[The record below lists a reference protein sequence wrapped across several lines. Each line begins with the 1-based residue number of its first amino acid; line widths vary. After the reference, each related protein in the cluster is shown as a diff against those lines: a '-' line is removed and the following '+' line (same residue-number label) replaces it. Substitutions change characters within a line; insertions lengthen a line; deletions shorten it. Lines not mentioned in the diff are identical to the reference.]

1 MKKLKLAFI
10 GGGINSIAG
19 YPHFAA
25 TNLDGKFEILAG
37 VFSRNKEI
45 NLKTAERYNVKY
57 IFHDVDKLLDE
68 MRDEVDIIVIL
79 TPTPFHYEHTVKAI
93 KKGFAVFCEKP
104 LFKTLKEIK
113 NFEKEFINK
122 SYFLAVSYNYIGYP
136 LMIELRDLIQKGMLG
151 DIVSINLEMPQE
163 SFLKP
168 PKGIDYPSW
177 WRKKDDEIPTIALDL
192 ASHLF
197 SMSYFLTKENITE
210 VISIKS
216 KYSKFGVIDDIK
228 ASVKYENSTTGI
240 LWVSK
245 VALGNR
251 NGLKVSVY
259 GTKGS
264 AVFFQEEPEKIV
276 FTDSNG
282 IKTILDRAS
291 NLEISKNKLY
301 NRMIP
306 GHPSGYIEAFANIYS
321 AIYDSYLYYIENG
334 VMKEDPLIWTFD
346 KEKLNFEFLSK
357 L

>member
-1 MKKLKLAFI
+1 V
-10 GGGINSIAG
+10 
-19 YPHFAA
+19 
-25 TNLDGKFEILAG
+25 AG
-37 VFSRNKEI
+37 VFSRNKEV
-45 NLKTAERYNVKY
+45 NLKSAERYNVKY
-57 IFHDVDKLLDE
+57 LFDDVDQLLDE
-68 MRDEVDIIVIL
+68 MKEEVDIMVIL

-113 NFEKEFINK
+113 NFEIEFIDKN
-122 SYFLAVSYNYIGYP
+122 YFLAVSYNYIGYP
-136 LMIELRDLIQKGMLG
+136 LLIELRSIIKKGLLG

-163 SFLKP
+163 SFLRP
-168 PKGIDYPSW
+168 PKNVDYPSW
-177 WRKKDDEIPTIALDL
+177 WRKRDGEIPTIALDL

-197 SMSYFLTKENITE
+197 SIGYFLTGEKISE
-210 VISIKS
+210 VISIKN
-216 KYSKFGVIDDIK
+216 KYSNFGVIDDIK
-228 ASVKYENSTTGI
+228 ALVKYENNTTGT

-245 VALGNR
+245 VSLGNR

-264 AVFFQEEPEKIV
+264 ATFIQEEPERLI
-276 FTDSNG
+276 FTDENG
-282 IKTILDRAS
+282 NKKILDRAS

-306 GHPSGYIEAFANIYS
+306 GHPSGYIEAFANIYN
-321 AIYDSYLYYIENG
+321 AIYDNYIYYIDNG